1 MYFVFRFFALH
12 QLVSPGRVR
21 VFFLSVK
28 KNISTGNLVPIDKRQ
43 DDFSVT
49 YLIRL
54 DVRCVAFIRFWII
67 QYHRQIF
74 CPLFVF
80 DIFRICLDR
89 RTPFGFFFFFY
100 KVHYKLYLLLKNKK
114 IECTQS
120 FFFFFTI
127 VLKSNFYKN
136 RTNRVNS
143 KYD

>member
-1 MYFVFRFFALH
+1 MYSVFRFFALH

-114 IECTQS
+114 NWVYAII
-120 FFFFFTI
+120 FFFFYHRFK
-127 VLKSNFYKN
+127 VKFL
-136 RTNRVNS
+136 
-143 KYD
+143 